1 MAVAL
6 SGRWQRQCVMGGV
19 AADQRLRACVRVC
32 ACVCVCVRAC
42 VRLRASAAAAAAA
55 QVVPEGSMEMEG
67 GGDMASE
74 AADWFSQAFRL
85 HLCGKQIG
93 SKGAKNLLM
102 GACVLH
108 SVSYTSTHTHTPGCA
123 AQAALRR
130 AAA

>member
-1 MAVAL
+1 
-6 SGRWQRQCVMGGV
+6 
-19 AADQRLRACVRVC
+19 
-32 ACVCVCVRAC
+32 
-42 VRLRASAAAAAAA
+42 
-55 QVVPEGSMEMEG
+55 MEMEG

-108 SVSYTSTHTHTPGCA
+108 AVSYTRTHTHTHTPCCA

-130 AAA
+130 TAA